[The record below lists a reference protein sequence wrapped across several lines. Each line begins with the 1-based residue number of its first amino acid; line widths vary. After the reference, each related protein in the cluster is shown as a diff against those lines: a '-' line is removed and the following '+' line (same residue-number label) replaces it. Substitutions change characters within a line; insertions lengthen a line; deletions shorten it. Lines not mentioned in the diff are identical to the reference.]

1 MPVLNRTKPQILDIP
16 RHRILTTLP
25 KQEGVPEPETPE
37 TQNEDKTVGAPEPET
52 LQTLETQK
60 VREKKNIP
68 RSTREVSTLI
78 NSQKVCKAPH
88 PKKNP
93 KKTQILDFLVL
104 NNPRHRIITTLPKT
118 EGQNGGSTGA

>member
-37 TQNEDKTVGAPEPET
+37 TQNEDKTVGAPEPEA

-60 VREKKNIP
+60 VREKKYSPIYKRGLNTYKLP
-68 RSTREVSTLI
+68 ESLQS
-78 NSQKVCKAPH
+78 SSPKKK

-93 KKTQILDFLVL
+93 NTRFPGTQQ
-104 NNPRHRIITTLPKT
+104 PQT
-118 EGQNGGSTGA
+118 